1 MKYLILKKH
10 IDLKFIKRMVGWHL
24 KYYFLGRGTPASAGV
39 YIIDVFVS
47 FARKDYYA
55 KWIMKWY
62 AKQIFKNVFGKTQY
76 ISK

>member
-1 MKYLILKKH
+1 MIFLI
-10 IDLKFIKRMVGWHL
+10 D
-24 KYYFLGRGTPASAGV
+24 TGV
-39 YIIDVFVS
+39 YRIFRYVPFQIPLIIIIDVFVS